1 MVKWKIAFTGV
12 NDEDLEFY
20 KDHLKEYES
29 KFFKERIEEIDLKEI
44 KEAHI
49 LCVFVFDKLTG
60 KVLSEFENLR
70 LIITRSAGYDHID
83 LKFCK
88 DRGIKVAHMPAYS
101 PKSIAMHTISLI
113 LNLTRKIKKVQ
124 KRTLDL
130 NYSQEPEILAT
141 DLDELTA
148 GIVGTGRIGGWTAK
162 LLYHLGCK
170 VIAHDILENEE
181 LKSLGVEYK
190 SLEELLKVSDIVSLH
205 VPYTPQTHHLIN
217 EKRRSLMKDSA
228 ILINTSRGAVVDTDA
243 LYRALL
249 NGKLS
254 GVALDVFEDE
264 DILILNKYEKGISSD
279 KSLKIL
285 KLNTFDN
292 VIITPHIAYYTKRA
306 VNNIRKC
313 VVECINMFVH
323 TNSLGRF
330 EVSL

>member
-1 MVKWKIAFTGV
+1 MVKWKIAFTSV
-12 NDEDLEFY
+12 SDEDLEFY
-20 KDHLKEYES
+20 KKHLKDYEL
-29 KFFKERIEEIDLKEI
+29 KFFKKQLREVDLKEI
-44 KEAHI
+44 KEAQI

-60 KVLSEFENLR
+60 EVLSEFENLK
-70 LIITRSAGYDHID
+70 LIITRSVGYDHID

-88 DRGIKVAHMPAYS
+88 DGGIKVAHIPAYS
-101 PKSIAMHTISLI
+101 PKSIAEHTIALI

-124 KRTLDL
+124 KRTSRL
-130 NYSQEPEILAT
+130 NYSQETEILAI
-141 DLDELTA
+141 DLEGLTA
-148 GIVGTGRIGGWTAK
+148 GIIGTGKIGSWTAK
-162 LLYHLGCK
+162 LLHYLGCK
-170 VIAHDILENEE
+170 VIAHDIIANEE

-205 VPYTPQTHHLIN
+205 VPYTSQTHHLIN
-217 EKRRSLMKDSA
+217 EERISIMKDSA
-228 ILINTSRGAVVDTDA
+228 ILINTSRGAVVDTNA
-243 LYRALL
+243 LYKALL

-279 KSLKIL
+279 KILKIL

-306 VNNIRKC
+306 VNNVRKC
-313 VVECINMFVH
+313 VVECINMFVS